1 MRWFVFVFL
10 IFVCAPTFALDLSQ
24 TFKSSEVSRYKV
36 IVKVVGKALVP
47 GESKP
52 VDINSS
58 FEMVVRLK
66 YLKDSSK
73 SGAPS
78 RITMEAENAVSVFG
92 DSRLSV
98 GKELFPDLTFLLDA
112 SSDITRVIPPDDVPY
127 RLPGINYR
135 NMVFLLHTYAAAGDL
150 KPGDSWKKTAKI
162 IGSGEP
168 LEFKYKFD
176 SVESKP
182 EGKFA
187 KIKADVLVLLP
198 SNSNCKAVGAAQ
210 CEFSLDSIRLERAH
224 VEMNITWTQDKNAKT
239 DGIDSNK
246 QEAQPSVKSELD
258 ISRIR

>member
-1 MRWFVFVFL
+1 MRWFAFVVLFF
-10 IFVCAPTFALDLSQ
+10 ICVPTFALDLSQ
-24 TFKSSEVSRYKV
+24 TFKSGETCRYKV
-36 IVKVVGKALVP
+36 SVKVSGKALVP

-52 VDINSS
+52 VDINSY

-66 YLKDSSK
+66 YLRDSSK

-112 SSDITRVIPPDDVPY
+112 SGDITRVIPPDDVPY

-135 NMVFLLHTYAAAGDL
+135 NMVLLLHTYAAAGDL

-176 SVESKP
+176 SIENKP

-187 KIKADVLVLLP
+187 KIKADVSALLP
-198 SNSNCKAVGAAQ
+198 ANSNCKAVGAAQ
-210 CEFSLDSIRLERAH
+210 CYFSMDSIRLERAH
-224 VEMNITWTQDKNAKT
+224 LEMNITWTQNNKAKT
-239 DGIDSNK
+239 DDADSNK
-246 QEAQPSVKSELD
+246 QEDQPSVKSELD